1 MSEADSG
8 EFCGYFSAAIWVN
21 HECMVMQFI
30 YIYILI
36 YTVIFL
42 EGPSDDTPQVPRAM
56 LDVENSQE

>member
-8 EFCGYFSAAIWVN
+8 EFCGYFSAAILLN

-30 YIYILI
+30 LI
-36 YTVIFL
+36 YTVIFV
-42 EGPSDDTPQVPRAM
+42 EGPSDDTSQVPRAM